1 MSVFVSWILL
11 HTACT
16 LRYAVSATP
25 ARAAE
30 SASTRPPPRTMA
42 TSPAVLHDRHDVPG
56 LRHRRRIE
64 TDTADR
70 AAARVAVVPMGAV
83 IIATTID
90 AVAMARTLTRFQAG
104 EARARWAGC
113 HRGRPMRFRLEIAFT
128 PLVRDPRGR
137 LTERRAPDRAR
148 IARRLPPRHP
158 RWRVRGAAGRR
169 LRVRRLSR
177 SLNSTWE
184 YLRDGSP
191 GRASVTFAHQRHCPV
206 SDPCEIGDCRS
217 AARGRGQPYA
227 LSGFQLSR

>member
-1 MSVFVSWILL
+1 MLPGAATASLTAVGIVLAGAGHASGIPQYLQAGLALMSVFVSWILL

-70 AAARVAVVPMGAV
+70 AAARVTVVPMGAV

-90 AVAMARTLTRFQAG
+90 AVALARTLTRFQAG
-104 EARARWAGC
+104 RPGPAGLDVTAVARWGSDW
-113 HRGRPMRFRLEIAFT
+113 RSPS
-128 PLVRDPRGR
+128 PLWSAI
-137 LTERRAPDRAR
+137 RA
-148 IARRLPPRHP
+148 
-158 RWRVRGAAGRR
+158 AA
-169 LRVRRLSR
+169 
-177 SLNSTWE
+177 
-184 YLRDGSP
+184 
-191 GRASVTFAHQRHCPV
+191 
-206 SDPCEIGDCRS
+206 
-217 AARGRGQPYA
+217 
-227 LSGFQLSR
+227 